1 MSGVRVQADNTEKA
15 TLSTERAF
23 QRLARGADPVRKSV
37 EDYAKAQTTVQKAV
51 AQGVATQ
58 EEANRVLA
66 THEQRVISAAGGT
79 GKLTQATGLAR
90 HEMVN
95 LGRQVQD
102 IGVSLAS
109 GQSPFTVLIQQGT
122 QVADIFATSTASMSA
137 FGGQLMRFA
146 SVAAPVVGILA
157 AIGTAAYAL
166 NSQISAL
173 QELEKA
179 TFGVGVRSGATA
191 TQLDQIAT
199 ASAAAAKVTVGSAQE
214 MAAAYASTGK
224 IGADNIGQLI
234 ELTARYARTT
244 GQDLPE
250 ATKELA
256 KAMADPI
263 KGIAILNERTGA
275 FDDANRQLITT
286 LAQSGNRMAAQ
297 AAAMD
302 VLRRNTVDAT
312 AAMGP
317 FERAWQATQQF
328 MSRRMDD
335 LARGIQGPN
344 LEQQVRALELQREA
358 VQNLQM
364 EESARARIL
373 RSIEAELTPLAERLD
388 IERKVLAVQEAQS
401 KARDASMRA
410 GDLVRS
416 RDPGMNAEANLT
428 QTQSTLWEGINSG
441 RMSGEA
447 LKAAMD
453 QLEGVNRA
461 LAHLREAGGAANVT
475 VKNLNDSFAAQR
487 DILFA
492 LNDTERAAAAARAS
506 LLKSTQDGV
515 SATEAATRAEQA
527 YQQVLDATDAAL
539 QQRIQSQRAQQ
550 DNVEA
555 EIRSI
560 GMADDARRVY
570 LAGIRTENELKAQG
584 VDMSSEY
591 ARVLINEA
599 RTLAELENR
608 LAAVTARRREGIEA
622 AQAQAA
628 ADAAYAQQTS
638 ANSFQ
643 TTGYVDKRTPDQTF
657 GTVTQGGY
665 EQMQMIYGPGGGEWK
680 TNVHTS
686 ITGSRVSSVFVPNE
700 QGLEYQR
707 RNRADGTSSTTSGLL
722 GGTMGATTNA
732 LPAPTVPYS
741 GGDIAGA
748 GTTSDWMASN
758 ASRTMPNLDP
768 YAKRSASVYY
778 GTESGLYYQE
788 DEAQTVQQNQLTVLQ
803 EIAAN
808 TARMAGGTT
817 QSGGGPAVIQYNT
830 LNTTATPEETF
841 KGLMS
846 EAQKAIMD
854 RAMRVARL

>member
-1 MSGVRVQADNTEKA
+1 
-15 TLSTERAF
+15 
-23 QRLARGADPVRKSV
+23 
-37 EDYAKAQTTVQKAV
+37 
-51 AQGVATQ
+51 
-58 EEANRVLA
+58 
-66 THEQRVISAAGGT
+66 
-79 GKLTQATGLAR
+79 
-90 HEMVN
+90 
-95 LGRQVQD
+95 
-102 IGVSLAS
+102 
-109 GQSPFTVLIQQGT
+109 
-122 QVADIFATSTASMSA
+122 
-137 FGGQLMRFA
+137 
-146 SVAAPVVGILA
+146 
-157 AIGTAAYAL
+157 
-166 NSQISAL
+166 
-173 QELEKA
+173 
-179 TFGVGVRSGATA
+179 
-191 TQLDQIAT
+191 
-199 ASAAAAKVTVGSAQE
+199 
-214 MAAAYASTGK
+214 
-224 IGADNIGQLI
+224 
-234 ELTARYARTT
+234 
-244 GQDLPE
+244 
-250 ATKELA
+250 
-256 KAMADPI
+256 
-263 KGIAILNERTGA
+263 
-275 FDDANRQLITT
+275 
-286 LAQSGNRMAAQ
+286 
-297 AAAMD
+297 
-302 VLRRNTVDAT
+302 
-312 AAMGP
+312 
-317 FERAWQATQQF
+317 
-328 MSRRMDD
+328 
-335 LARGIQGPN
+335 
-344 LEQQVRALELQREA
+344 
-358 VQNLQM
+358 
-364 EESARARIL
+364 
-373 RSIEAELTPLAERLD
+373 
-388 IERKVLAVQEAQS
+388 
-401 KARDASMRA
+401 
-410 GDLVRS
+410 
-416 RDPGMNAEANLT
+416 
-428 QTQSTLWEGINSG
+428 
-441 RMSGEA
+441 
-447 LKAAMD
+447 
-453 QLEGVNRA
+453 
-461 LAHLREAGGAANVT
+461 
-475 VKNLNDSFAAQR
+475 
-487 DILFA
+487 
-492 LNDTERAAAAARAS
+492 
-506 LLKSTQDGV
+506 V

-722 GGTMGATTNA
+722 GGTMGATT
-732 LPAPTVPYS
+732 
-741 GGDIAGA
+741 
-748 GTTSDWMASN
+748 TTSDWMASN